1 MSMGYCDSEDT
12 NIPEETLSNTGSS
25 ELLAGMS
32 PYATGGGGVTFER
45 KVAVQYLAHLLLG
58 DGAVEFGEG
67 RLAVNVEFQQAP
79 DYPVDDLVIRAARS
93 EEAQS
98 SLELALGVRRSP
110 NLVRSD
116 ASTQKLIREFVRAVI
131 NGPADGLESRLGLVV
146 AGPQQHAQQLGSLAG
161 LAAVQMDAPGFFD
174 LVHTPKKFDEGVRSR
189 LWLVLITPSM

>member
-1 MSMGYCDSEDT
+1 MSLGYCDSEDT
-12 NIPEETLSNTGSS
+12 NIPEGTLSNTGSS
-25 ELLAGMS
+25 KTLVGMS

-79 DYPVDDLVIRAARS
+79 DYPVDDLVIRAALP
-93 EEAQS
+93 EEAEP

-116 ASTQKLIREFVRAVI
+116 ASTQKFIRKT
-131 NGPADGLESRLGLVV
+131 
-146 AGPQQHAQQLGSLAG
+146 Q
-161 LAAVQMDAPGFFD
+161 
-174 LVHTPKKFDEGVRSR
+174 
-189 LWLVLITPSM
+189 

>member
-1 MSMGYCDSEDT
+1 M
-12 NIPEETLSNTGSS
+12 NNPEETVSNTGSMGPS
-25 ELLAGMS
+25 LGMS

-58 DGAVEFGEG
+58 DGAVEFGDG
-67 RLAVNVEFQQAP
+67 RLAVSVEFQQAP
-79 DYPVDDLVIRAARS
+79 EYPVDDLVIRAARP
-93 EEAQS
+93 EEAEP

-146 AGPQQHAQQLGSLAG
+146 AGPQQHA
-161 LAAVQMDAPGFFD
+161 
-174 LVHTPKKFDEGVRSR
+174 
-189 LWLVLITPSM
+189 